1 MWGCA
6 VGSTGLRHED
16 PLKAPSTPSIFLP
29 QHVSDRP
36 PCSPQGYLEGESR
49 RDSEGG
55 QNKLF
60 LFAHILPT
68 QRGKQKAPNNLAII
82 PALHGDG
89 SIPLPFVFCHL
100 AVSIMENPP
109 FSPDSHGSEGGCS
122 FSRRII
128 SLNKCTKGRT
138 MWGIWAVCV
147 GDRIPSRSKQTR
159 WRFFGFCL
167 QFSQNCTQLCSGGAQ
182 RQTPPG
188 LFFFFLR
195 PGRKLFTADSHRAT
209 NICEM
214 ARGGAPAFMR
224 GLPEERGFP
233 SASSFSRDNRKA
245 RRSGEQGGKKILPAA
260 CGSGPRSD
268 RRPSPRRLHV
278 PAGCI
283 EGGMAWTQQCEGA
296 L

>member
-1 MWGCA
+1 
-6 VGSTGLRHED
+6 
-16 PLKAPSTPSIFLP
+16 
-29 QHVSDRP
+29 
-36 PCSPQGYLEGESR
+36 
-49 RDSEGG
+49 
-55 QNKLF
+55 
-60 LFAHILPT
+60 
-68 QRGKQKAPNNLAII
+68 
-82 PALHGDG
+82 
-89 SIPLPFVFCHL
+89 
-100 AVSIMENPP
+100 MENPP

-159 WRFFGFCL
+159 WRFFGCCL
-167 QFSQNCTQLCSGGAQ
+167 QFSQNCTQLCSGAHILRPRLG
-182 RQTPPG
+182 
-188 LFFFFLR
+188 FFFFFFYGPAGNFSQPTHIELQMYAR
-195 PGRKLFTADSHRAT
+195 WRAAGRRRLCAADQK
-209 NICEM
+209 
-214 ARGGAPAFMR
+214 
-224 GLPEERGFP
+224 
-233 SASSFSRDNRKA
+233 SASSPPLPPYPGITEKPGEVESR
-245 RRSGEQGGKKILPAA
+245 EEKILPAA